1 MKFKQFNNFIRQ
13 GEIDKKKL
21 ENIHDWQGVSLI
33 DEIINFNKEREKID
47 LIITDWEISAVAK

>member
-1 MKFKQFNNFIRQ
+1 MKFKEFNEFIRKD
-13 GEIDKKKL
+13 ELDKKKL
-21 ENIHDWQGVSLI
+21 ENKHDWQGVSLL

>member
-47 LIITDWEISAVAK
+47 LIITD